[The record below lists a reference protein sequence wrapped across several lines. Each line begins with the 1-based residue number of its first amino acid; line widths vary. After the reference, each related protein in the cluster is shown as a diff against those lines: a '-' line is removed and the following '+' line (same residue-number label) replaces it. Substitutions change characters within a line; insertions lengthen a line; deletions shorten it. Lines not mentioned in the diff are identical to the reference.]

1 MIFRTPPAVW
11 SRRNFIAK
19 LKMRW
24 RFPDPELDTL
34 GLHDHLP
41 VDGAATAADAGTSF
55 SFISTSSIFSPLE
68 IVPVTVTVPARGR
81 PAQDP
86 SEEAPFVAG
95 IESGSV
101 EDAEAVAAVEVDELE
116 NKNPGYVTSSH
127 RCQATLIGTMRMPYV
142 MNWMR

>member
-1 MIFRTPPAVW
+1 MIFKTPPAVW

-24 RFPDPELDTL
+24 CFADPEFNPL

-41 VDGAATAADAGTSF
+41 VDGAAADAAGTSF
-55 SFISTSSIFSPLE
+55 SFTSTSSIVPPLE
-68 IVPVTVTVPARGR
+68 SVTVPPRGR
-81 PAQDP
+81 AARDP
-86 SEEAPFVAG
+86 SEGAPFAAG

-127 RCQATLIGTMRMPYV
+127 RCQATLMGTIRMPYV
-142 MNWMR
+142 MNWRR